1 MMKKALNI
9 VSMIAVVLED
19 LLAVLVAI
27 AAVAAIIC
35 MIPDYLHIMQ
45 NGMTESGLSEILE
58 NVLAIAVAL
67 EFLKMLLKPN
77 TRTVIEVL
85 IFLIARHM
93 IILETTP
100 QQDLLSVISIAILLS
115 TRYGIE
121 NLIKKHGLGNVDTQN
136 DPQDSKE
143 D

>member
-93 IILETTP
+93 VILETTP

-115 TRYGIE
+115 TGYGIE
-121 NLIKKHGLGNVDTQN
+121 NLIKKRGLGNVDTQN

>member
-45 NGMTESGLSEILE
+45 NGMT
-58 NVLAIAVAL
+58 
-67 EFLKMLLKPN
+67 
-77 TRTVIEVL
+77 
-85 IFLIARHM
+85 
-93 IILETTP
+93 
-100 QQDLLSVISIAILLS
+100 
-115 TRYGIE
+115 
-121 NLIKKHGLGNVDTQN
+121 
-136 DPQDSKE
+136 
-143 D
+143 

>member
-1 MMKKALNI
+1 MKKALNI

-93 IILETTP
+93 VILETTP

-115 TRYGIE
+115 TGYGIE
-121 NLIKKHGLGNVDTQN
+121 NLIKKRGLGNVDTQN

>member
-1 MMKKALNI
+1 MKKALNI

-100 QQDLLSVISIAILLS
+100 QQDLLSVISIVILLS

-121 NLIKKHGLGNVDTQN
+121 NLID
-136 DPQDSKE
+136 
-143 D
+143 

>member
-121 NLIKKHGLGNVDTQN
+121 NPIKKHGLGNVDTQN

>member
-1 MMKKALNI
+1 MKNALNI

-100 QQDLLSVISIAILLS
+100 QQDLLSVISIAIVLA
-115 TRYGIE
+115 RGYGIE
-121 NLIKKHGLGNVDTQN
+121 NLIKKHGLGNVDTRK

>member
-45 NGMTESGLSEILE
+45 NGMTERRSCWGVVS
-58 NVLAIAVAL
+58 
-67 EFLKMLLKPN
+67 
-77 TRTVIEVL
+77 R
-85 IFLIARHM
+85 M
-93 IILETTP
+93 II
-100 QQDLLSVISIAILLS
+100 
-115 TRYGIE
+115 
-121 NLIKKHGLGNVDTQN
+121 
-136 DPQDSKE
+136 
-143 D
+143 

>member
-1 MMKKALNI
+1 MKKALNI

-115 TRYGIE
+115 TGYGIE
-121 NLIKKHGLGNVDTQN
+121 NLIKKHGLGNEDTQN